1 MKANRIFAAATAAVL
16 AVSLLAGCGSAS
28 SSVATSEA
36 EPVETAASEAASSAA
51 ASETTTTAAS
61 EVKTGFAMITSVSD
75 STSAT
80 ADANGKAQSNINM
93 AAVTVDENGVIQSC
107 VVDVIQASIN
117 FDANGAIVTDI
128 STEFQSKNELGDNY
142 GMKVASGIGKEW
154 DEQAAALAAYVV
166 GKTAN
171 EVRGISVDESG
182 KATDADLL
190 SGATVHINGYLEVI
204 AKAADNAE
212 YRGAKAGDKLSLT
225 SVTNME
231 KSKDAADGTDGTAQ
245 AYATAAA
252 ITMDGDVVTSCYI
265 DAVQA
270 NVKFNTKGEITSDLD
285 EAPASKNE
293 LGEDYGMKAASGI
306 GKEWYEQAEA
316 FGTFVEGKTAAEI
329 TGLAADNTDLLS
341 SVTIGTDA
349 FKTLIAKA
357 AQ

>member
-1 MKANRIFAAATAAVL
+1 
-16 AVSLLAGCGSAS
+16 
-28 SSVATSEA
+28 
-36 EPVETAASEAASSAA
+36 
-51 ASETTTTAAS
+51 
-61 EVKTGFAMITSVSD
+61 
-75 STSAT
+75 
-80 ADANGKAQSNINM
+80 
-93 AAVTVDENGVIQSC
+93 
-107 VVDVIQASIN
+107 
-117 FDANGAIVTDI
+117 
-128 STEFQSKNELGDNY
+128 
-142 GMKVASGIGKEW
+142 
-154 DEQAAALAAYVV
+154 
-166 GKTAN
+166 
-171 EVRGISVDESG
+171 
-182 KATDADLL
+182 
-190 SGATVHINGYLEVI
+190 
-204 AKAADNAE
+204 
-212 YRGAKAGDKLSLT
+212 
-225 SVTNME
+225 ME

-357 AQ
+357 ANQRTAQTKDGALFLCESGVAGDVSPRRRKCGHSGEIFDRRAEADRCRSPRTGSGYRAKP